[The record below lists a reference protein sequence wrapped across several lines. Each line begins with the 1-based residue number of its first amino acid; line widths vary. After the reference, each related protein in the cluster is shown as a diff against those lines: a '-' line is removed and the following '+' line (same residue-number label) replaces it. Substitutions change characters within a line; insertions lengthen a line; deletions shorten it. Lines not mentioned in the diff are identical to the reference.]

1 MRKSHKRPFTS
12 LIIILIGWLGIASI
26 IWYIPPNPI
35 TEIVLGIVVSLVL
48 FLTLSWIIG
57 QVKRGLLFTFSILL
71 ALVLR
76 RLNILDFI
84 SFGIIVGLSGLIS
97 LII

>member
-1 MRKSHKRPFTS
+1 MRKHKKRPITS
-12 LIIILIGWLGIASI
+12 LIIILIGWAGIASVV
-26 IWYIPPNPI
+26 WYIPPN
-35 TEIVLGIVVSLVL
+35 IVSEGILLLVTSLVL

-57 QVKRGLLFTFSILL
+57 KARQGLLFTLTTV
-71 ALVLR
+71 LVLILR